1 MNTVPTTMTNPADSQ
16 NNHSACAGKRGLGAL
31 LPNKQSAKGATFA
44 LLATMLRYY
53 APGPFSGEHGT
64 LLPKKEISFCEN
76 F

>member
-1 MNTVPTTMTNPADSQ
+1 MPS
-16 NNHSACAGKRGLGAL
+16 
-31 LPNKQSAKGATFA
+31 NKQNAKGATFA

-64 LLPKKEISFCEN
+64 LLPKKEISFYEN